1 MRCHLI
7 NNSIPD
13 VISIIKTL
21 IMKKL
26 SLLTLILTFATSS
39 IFPQGAEKIII
50 QSPDAPKAIG
60 PYSQAIL
67 AGNTLYVSGNI
78 AINPENGQMDTLN
91 LETEIRRVM
100 SNLGAVLNEVN
111 MSYEN
116 VVKATIYT
124 TDLNNYKLINTIY
137 GEYFKE
143 KPPARETVQ
152 VVALPK
158 GAHVEISCVA
168 VR

>member
-1 MRCHLI
+1 LFFIC
-7 NNSIPD
+7 
-13 VISIIKTL
+13 
-21 IMKKL
+21 
-26 SLLTLILTFATSS
+26 ILFTGCSQT
-39 IFPQGAEKIII
+39 IEKQVI

-78 AINPENGQMDTLN
+78 AIDPETGKMDTLN

-100 SNLGAVLNEVN
+100 SNLGAVLKEAG

-124 TDLNNYKLINTIY
+124 TDLKNYKLINTIY

-152 VVALPK
+152 VVALPA
-158 GAHVEISCVA
+158 GAHVEVSCVA
-168 VR
+168 VK

>member
-1 MRCHLI
+1 
-7 NNSIPD
+7 
-13 VISIIKTL
+13 
-21 IMKKL
+21 MKRIHL
-26 SLLTLILTFATSS
+26 SLLFILLTSWHLFS
-39 IFPQGAEKIII
+39 QETETKAIR
-50 QSPDAPKAIG
+50 SPNAPKAIG

-100 SNLGAVLNEVN
+100 SNLGAVLNEVD

>member
-1 MRCHLI
+1 
-7 NNSIPD
+7 
-13 VISIIKTL
+13 
-21 IMKKL
+21 MKKTGI
-26 SLLTLILTFATSS
+26 SLLFILILLSGYAQT
-39 IFPQGAEKIII
+39 AEKQVI
-50 QSPDAPKAIG
+50 QAPDAPKAIG

-78 AINPENGQMDTLN
+78 AIDPETGKMDTLN

-100 SNLGAVLNEVN
+100 SNLGAVLKEAG

-116 VVKATIYT
+116 IVKSTIYT
-124 TDLNNYKLINTIY
+124 TDLKNYKLINTIY

-152 VVALPK
+152 VVALPA
-158 GAHVEISCVA
+158 GAHVEVSCVA
-168 VR
+168 MN

>member
-1 MRCHLI
+1 M
-7 NNSIPD
+7 
-13 VISIIKTL
+13 
-21 IMKKL
+21 MKSVL
-26 SLLTLILTFATSS
+26 FSLLLISATLASLAQDLETIA
-39 IFPQGAEKIII
+39 I

-67 AGNTLYVSGNI
+67 AGNTLYVSGSI
-78 AINPENGQMDTLN
+78 AIIPETGEMDTLN
-91 LETEIRRVM
+91 LGTEIRRVM
-100 SNLGAVLNEVN
+100 SNLGAVLKEAG
-111 MSYEN
+111 MGYEN
-116 VVKATIYT
+116 IVKATIYT
-124 TDLNNYKLINTIY
+124 TDLNNYKLINSIY

-168 VR
+168 VKF

>member
-1 MRCHLI
+1 MSSQQ
-7 NNSIPD
+7 NSQ
-13 VISIIKTL
+13 IKITN
-21 IMKKL
+21 MKKIPC
-26 SLLTLILTFATSS
+26 LLLIFLMTTTISFSQLIQTMA
-39 IFPQGAEKIII
+39 I

-78 AINPENGQMDTLN
+78 AINPETGQMDTLN

-100 SNLGAVLNEVN
+100 SNLGAVLEEVD
-111 MSYEN
+111 MTYEN
-116 VVKATIYT
+116 IVKTTIFT
-124 TDLNNYKLINTIY
+124 TDLKNYKLINNIY

-158 GAHVEISCVA
+158 GAHIEISCIA
-168 VR
+168 VKF